1 MKDSCVKYSASDLKR
16 MNDGIKI
23 NIRISIILLVFSLL
37 IATLLVFFISNYI
50 EWCNGAW
57 LMTYDFIEGG
67 VETQPNYNPFSV
79 TRLKFVTGFNDQLE
93 YCGHYYIEIKY

>member
-16 MNDGIKI
+16 MNDGIKM
-23 NIRISIILLVFSLL
+23 NIRVSIIMLVFSLL
-37 IATLLVFFISNYI
+37 IAMLLVFFISNYI
-50 EWCNGAW
+50 EWHTGSW
-57 LMTYDFIEGG
+57 LMTYDFIEDGI
-67 VETQPNYNPFSV
+67 ETKLNSDPFSV